1 MVSIR
6 KREQEVS
13 KANQG
18 TKNKISNS
26 RTLQGKY
33 RQGIR
38 QNSLS
43 EEQLRQMERRDQY
56 NRDLL
61 QNRISA
67 PALTNRALTP
77 LSSAIRPNNTIQ
89 RQRYDSVRR
98 RVQQELQQH
107 LARKN
112 AAAAATVSRKYRPVY
127 TTNLGNF
134 GLRRLTKG
142 YGKRRNRNKNKTRRN
157 RRRHR

>member
-1 MVSIR
+1 MS
-6 KREQEVS
+6 
-13 KANQG
+13 
-18 TKNKISNS
+18 NKYNNPEDAFMDE
-26 RTLQGKY
+26 LY

-43 EEQLRQMERRDQY
+43 EDKLRQMERRDQY

-77 LSSAIRPNNTIQ
+77 LSSAIRPTNTIQ
-89 RQRYDSVRR
+89 RQRYASVRR
-98 RVQQELQQH
+98 RVQQELRQH

-112 AAAAATVSRKYRPVY
+112 AAEAATVSRKYRPVY

-142 YGKRRNRNKNKTRRN
+142 YGKRRHRNINRNKNKTRRN
-157 RRRHR
+157 KQR